1 MKISLWNLF
10 LENLVFFAKVHIPF
24 SFKPYYIPSHSLQ
37 QQGGNYISGFT
48 VGNPLDDLIM
58 ISHQMTHF
66 FLVGLIQN
74 EFGIWKIFLCGCRP
88 FWIKDKFWEIWVG
101 SSRSSVK
108 CGCLVRYFGVQSIQ
122 ASNEIFGASLRLHLQ
137 GERTMWNVV
146 IEKLERGFAG
156 LERMYLS
163 IGAEWRL

>member
-48 VGNPLDDLIM
+48 VGDPLDDLIM
-58 ISHQMTHF
+58 ISHQMTHI

-108 CGCLVRYFGVQSIQ
+108 CALSDILGCRVSKLPMKYLGLPLGSTFK
-122 ASNEIFGASLRLHLQ
+122 
-137 GERTMWNVV
+137 ERELCGM
-146 IEKLERGFAG
+146 L
-156 LERMYLS
+156 L
-163 IGAEWRL
+163 